1 MLGVG
6 CWGWFTR
13 GAMLGVG
20 CSGGILGVGFWSWV
34 LAVGC

>member
-6 CWGWFTR
+6 CWGWITR

-20 CSGGILGVGFWSWV
+20 CSGGILGVGFWSGV